1 DYFPCQQYSPDDN
14 LRIVDGLSPT
24 PPYSLSMPCDDG
36 GDLLQRAFSK
46 NGSNFLTE
54 DFWNEMNDL
63 LVQWIEKVC
72 SSSYERNAVT
82 SYTLNCWR
90 ILTKTCST
98 YRRLTPNVRRLIKFN
113 LVDTIRF
120 LELLM
125 LHGYDEV
132 SSLLTNFVVVVLHRH
147 LKKNGKMNEM
157 NPKWVQSREMLR
169 LVCKCSTNIEALLE
183 IVQAVL
189 EIQSRLLDDMTCD
202 RFDRQ
207 VNLLSYQL
215 TQMSDL
221 VMEANQRIIA
231 CQQIRPESY

>member
-1 DYFPCQQYSPDDN
+1 
-14 LRIVDGLSPT
+14 
-24 PPYSLSMPCDDG
+24 MPCDTG

-46 NGSNFLTE
+46 NGNSFLTE

-63 LVQWIEKVC
+63 LVQWIEKAC

-82 SYTLNCWR
+82 SYTLNCWK

-98 YRRLTPNVRRLIKFN
+98 CRRLPPNLRRLIKFN
-113 LVDTIRF
+113 LVDTVRF

-132 SSLLTNFVVVVLHRH
+132 SSLLTNFVVVVLHHH
-147 LKKNGKMNEM
+147 LKKRGKMNEM
-157 NPKWVQSREMLR
+157 NLKWVQSREMLR
-169 LVCKCSTNIEALLE
+169 LVCRSMTNIEALLE
-183 IVQAVL
+183 IVHALL
-189 EIQSRLLDDMTCD
+189 EIQSRLLYDMTCD

-215 TQMSDL
+215 TQISDL
-221 VMEANQRIIA
+221 VMKANQRIIA